1 MDWED
6 VATVIALIGGLAM
19 LCVAFYGYFTITI

>member
-1 MDWED
+1 MEENT
-6 VATVIALIGGLAM
+6 ATVIVLIGAFAM

>member
-1 MDWED
+1 MTEED
-6 VATVIALIGGLAM
+6 AAIVIALIGGFAM